1 MAIKFF
7 AKESIDLDFVKEA
20 FNLLKEPNRIKILS
34 LLSKNKKLCV
44 GEIEKALDLKQ
55 NLVSHHLSMF
65 RRIGLVDSKR
75 EITKVYYMI
84 NKDNYKKLKKMISGI
99 FNI

>member
-1 MAIKFF
+1 MGNKFC
-7 AKESIDLDFVKEA
+7 VKDEDDMPLITEC
-20 FNLLKEPNRIKILS
+20 FNLLKEPNRIKILC

-44 GEIEKALDLKQ
+44 CEIEKELDLKQ

-65 RRIGLVDSKR
+65 KRIGLIESKR
-75 EITKVYYMI
+75 EVTKVYYMI
-84 NKDNYKKLKKMISGI
+84 NKDNYKRLKKIISTV